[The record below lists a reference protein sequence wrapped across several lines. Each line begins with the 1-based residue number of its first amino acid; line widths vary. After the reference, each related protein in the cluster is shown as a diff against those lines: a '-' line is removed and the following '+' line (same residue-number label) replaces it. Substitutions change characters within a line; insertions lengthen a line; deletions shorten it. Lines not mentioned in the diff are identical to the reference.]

1 MLQEYFLTHGMKRL
15 VMQWLNNLKIAI
27 VEENITQI
35 KSLTKELPS
44 FDSKIEAQEALA
56 LIGEAI
62 KILDNKKEQ
71 TLEAMNKIKKTK
83 KYFEQ
88 KRSLFKMSV

>member
-1 MLQEYFLTHGMKRL
+1 
-15 VMQWLNNLKIAI
+15 MQWLNNLKIAI